1 MEFEASRAKAVDKL
15 NYFVENNLSEYS
27 KLRNFDFG
35 PDDRSNISCLSPYIT
50 HGVINELEVI
60 DKSLKK
66 FSFAKNE
73 KFIQEVLWR
82 VYWKGWLELRPNVWS
97 DYLVELN
104 NLRNEFKSNQNYLN
118 AIEGKTNIECF
129 NQWVKELKEN
139 NYLHNHTRMWFA
151 SIWIFTLELPWQLG
165 AEFFMQHLYDG
176 DAASNTLGWRWV
188 AGVQTQ
194 GKHYLASEWNIRK
207 FTNNRFQN
215 IQLNENAPPIFSDKT
230 YSIGKKDFLNFE
242 ILEDKI
248 LFLGNSNEIAES
260 IACLKGKG
268 PTDTM
273 ELVYAQANALGFD
286 IGDVIANG
294 SALNEF
300 RLMLIRQG
308 VDESVAQQLINE
320 PWSVLQRSPQQYS
333 IQVEKSGYL
342 ADLDALVIGQVLC
355 EAGAGRSVQES
366 DIDHGIG
373 IEIHRSIGERVESG
387 DAIMTLDGPFG
398 IDIHLIQRLKQA
410 ITISDYQV
418 KLGTRILETVT
429 ISDCP
434 TT

>member
-15 NYFVENNLSEYS
+15 NHFVENNLSEYS

-35 PDDRSNISCLSPYIT
+35 PDNRSNISCLSPYIT

-129 NQWVKELKEN
+129 NQWVNELKEN

-194 GKHYLASEWNIRK
+194 GKHYLASEWNIKK

-215 IQLNENAPPIFSDKT
+215 IQLNENASPIFSDKT

-248 LFLGNSNEIAES
+248 LLIFENNMTFEFSDFKEHKFKKILLISNESNRNIKLSEKVLKFKANLLEDQKTRLIEKS
-260 IACLKGKG
+260 INCETININDLKNITEK
-268 PTDTM
+268 
-273 ELVYAQANALGFD
+273 VYALYPTVSENLNFIQNNQLQNIKFLYRKLDQFSWQYCNKGFFNFKNY
-286 IGDVIANG
+286 IPKIIANF
-294 SALNEF
+294 N
-300 RLMLIRQG
+300 
-308 VDESVAQQLINE
+308 
-320 PWSVLQRSPQQYS
+320 
-333 IQVEKSGYL
+333 
-342 ADLDALVIGQVLC
+342 
-355 EAGAGRSVQES
+355 
-366 DIDHGIG
+366 
-373 IEIHRSIGERVESG
+373 
-387 DAIMTLDGPFG
+387 
-398 IDIHLIQRLKQA
+398 
-410 ITISDYQV
+410 
-418 KLGTRILETVT
+418 
-429 ISDCP
+429 
-434 TT
+434 